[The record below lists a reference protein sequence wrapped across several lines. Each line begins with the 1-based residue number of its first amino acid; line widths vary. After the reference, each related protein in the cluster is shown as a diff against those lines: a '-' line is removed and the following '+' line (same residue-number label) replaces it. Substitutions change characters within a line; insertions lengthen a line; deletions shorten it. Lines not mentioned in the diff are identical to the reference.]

1 MIKTPDSLTIAC
13 VPKKRNL
20 SGSRENYLEAAAFVA
35 RTLADANRLRILLCI
50 HAGKKLVSGIVKE
63 LNLSQPVVSPHLKEL
78 RRALLVRMER
88 RGPFVYYE
96 LADSRILEI
105 LTALKDLATD
115 LPAAKTPEAALEEI
129 FAALKKLLP
138 ALS

>member
-1 MIKTPDSLTIAC
+1 MIKTPDSLTIAR

-20 SGSRENYLEAAAFVA
+20 LGSRENYLEAAAFVA
-35 RTLADANRLRILLCI
+35 RTLADANRLRILLCV
-50 HAGKKLVSGIVKE
+50 HEGKKSVSGIVEE
-63 LNLSQPVVSPHLKEL
+63 LNLSQPLVSHHLREL

-105 LTALKDLATD
+105 LTALKDLASD
-115 LPAAKTPEAALEEI
+115 LLAARTS
-129 FAALKKLLP
+129 F
-138 ALS
+138 